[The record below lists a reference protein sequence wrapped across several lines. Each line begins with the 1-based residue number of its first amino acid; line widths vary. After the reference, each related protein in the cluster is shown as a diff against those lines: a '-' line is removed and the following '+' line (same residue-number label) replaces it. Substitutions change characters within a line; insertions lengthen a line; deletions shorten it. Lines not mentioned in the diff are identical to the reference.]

1 MSETLS
7 RILYNTASEAVEAA
21 EDHSYARALSL
32 TQSYLSEH
40 FASTLAETVLQEQAR
55 EHVRFLIE
63 QFLTNQK
70 VFVTGMSVQELTTRL
85 YHDMAGYSI
94 LEEPLAD
101 PEVEEIFVN
110 AYDDIEI
117 VDGDGRGKTSL
128 RFETAEQGQDIA
140 RRLVRLAGKT
150 LDSMNPVVE
159 AHLTTGV
166 RITAMLPPIIPAE
179 DGVSIDIRKQRLTN
193 VTRDQLIRWGTASE
207 EVLDFLALCLNHGVS
222 ISVAGKTAS
231 GKTTLLSYLLNNLD
245 ERQRIVTI
253 EETREILIVNP
264 QNEAGQKIKSIQS
277 LCTRPSD
284 DPRLNIDMQYLLR
297 TSLRLSPDV
306 ITMAEM
312 RGAEAMGSQ
321 EAARTGHTVAST
333 LHANSASQTYA
344 RILTM
349 CQMSDT
355 NMLPQLL
362 MSLIVEAF
370 PIAVFCKKV
379 GTRHRCI
386 TEIAE
391 AYGVMDG
398 MAKTRLLYQ
407 YVQEGD
413 QWRWVRKAPISSR
426 TAEIL
431 LSNDA
436 DPGLVKHLRT
446 DPDGQKGVKA

>member
-7 RILYNTASEAVEAA
+7 KILYNTANEAAEAA
-21 EDHSYARALSL
+21 EDHSYGRALSL
-32 TQSYLSEH
+32 TQNYLSEH

-63 QFLTNQK
+63 QFLTNHK
-70 VFVTGMSVQELTTRL
+70 VHVTGMSVQELTTRL

-117 VDGDGRGKTSL
+117 VDEDGRCKTRL
-128 RFETAEQGQDIA
+128 RFETPEQAQDIA

-150 LDSMNPVVE
+150 LDTMNPVVE

-166 RITAMLPPIIPAE
+166 RITAMLPPIIPSE

-193 VTRDQLIRWGTASE
+193 VTRDQLIHWGTASE
-207 EVLDFLALCLNHGVS
+207 EVLDFLGLCLNHGVS

-231 GKTTLLSYLLNNLD
+231 GKTTLLSYLLNNLN
-245 ERQRIVTI
+245 ESQRIVTI

-264 QNEAGQKIKSIQS
+264 RNEEGQKIKSVQS
-277 LCTRPSD
+277 LCTRQSD

-297 TSLRLSPDV
+297 TSLRLRPDV

-333 LHANSASQTYA
+333 LHANSATQTYA

-349 CQMSDT
+349 CQMGDT
-355 NMLPQLL
+355 TMQPQLL
-362 MSLIVEAF
+362 MNLIVEAF

-379 GTRHRCI
+379 GQRQRCI

-391 AYGVMDG
+391 AYGAIDG
-398 MAKTRLLYQ
+398 MAKTRLLFQ
-407 YVQEGD
+407 YVLDDEQGK
-413 QWRWVRKAPISSR
+413 WIRLAPISPR

-436 DPGLVKHLRT
+436 DPEMVKYLQT
-446 DPDGQKGVKA
+446 DPNGQKGAKP

>member
-7 RILYNTASEAVEAA
+7 KILYNTASETAEAA
-21 EDHSYARALSL
+21 EDHSYGRALSL
-32 TQSYLSEH
+32 TQNYLSEH

-70 VFVTGMSVQELTTRL
+70 VHVTGMSVQELTTRL

-117 VDGDGRGKTSL
+117 VDEDGRCKTRL
-128 RFETAEQGQDIA
+128 RFETPEQAQDIA

-150 LDSMNPVVE
+150 LDTMNPVVE

-166 RITAMLPPIIPAE
+166 RITAMLPPIIPSE

-207 EVLDFLALCLNHGVS
+207 EVLDFLGLCLNHGVS

-231 GKTTLLSYLLNNLD
+231 GKTTLLSYLLNNLN
-245 ERQRIVTI
+245 ESQRIVTI

-264 QNEAGQKIKSIQS
+264 RNEQGQKIKSVQS
-277 LCTRPSD
+277 LCTRQSD

-297 TSLRLSPDV
+297 TSLRLRPDV

-333 LHANSASQTYA
+333 LHANSATQTYA

-349 CQMSDT
+349 CQMGDT
-355 NMLPQLL
+355 SIQPQLL
-362 MSLIVEAF
+362 MNLIVEAF

-379 GTRHRCI
+379 GQRQRCI

-391 AYGVMDG
+391 AYGAIDG
-398 MAKTRLLYQ
+398 MAKTRLLFQ
-407 YVQEGD
+407 YVPDGEKGK
-413 QWRWVRKAPISSR
+413 WIRLAPISPR

-436 DPGLVKHLRT
+436 DPEMVKYLQT
-446 DPDGQKGVKA
+446 DPNGQKGGNK

>member
-7 RILYNTASEAVEAA
+7 KILYNTANEAAEAA
-21 EDHSYARALSL
+21 EDHSYSRALSL
-32 TQSYLSEH
+32 TQNYLSEH

-70 VFVTGMSVQELTTRL
+70 VHVTGMSVQELTTRL

-110 AYDDIEI
+110 GYDDIEI
-117 VDGDGRGKTSL
+117 VDEDGRCKTSL
-128 RFETAEQGQDIA
+128 RFETIEQGQDIA

-150 LDSMNPVVE
+150 LDTMNPVVE

-166 RITAMLPPIIPAE
+166 RITAMLPPVVTAESGISII
-179 DGVSIDIRKQRLTN
+179 IRKQRLTN
-193 VTRDQLIRWGTASE
+193 VTRDQLIRWGTVSD
-207 EVLDFLALCLNHGVS
+207 EVLDFMKLCLNHGVS
-222 ISVAGKTAS
+222 VSIAGKTSS

-245 ERQRIVTI
+245 EKQRLITI

-264 QNEAGQKIKSIQS
+264 LNEKGQKTKSIQN

-284 DPRLNIDMQYLLR
+284 DPRFNINMQYLLK
-297 TSLRLSPDV
+297 TALRLSPDV

-312 RGAEAMGSQ
+312 RGPEALDSQ

-344 RILTM
+344 RIMTM
-349 CQMSDT
+349 CQMADT
-355 NMLPQLL
+355 SMSAQIL
-362 MSLIVEAF
+362 MKLIVEAF
-370 PIAVFCKKV
+370 PIAVFCKKIDQ
-379 GTRHRCI
+379 RHRCV

-391 AYGVMDG
+391 AYNAMDG
-398 MAKTRLLYQ
+398 VAKTRLLFKYE
-407 YVQEGD
+407 QEGD
-413 QWRWVRKAPISSR
+413 KGRWVRLAPISDH

-436 DPGLVKHLRT
+436 DPEMVKYLKT
-446 DPDGQKGVKA
+446 DPNGQKGGNK